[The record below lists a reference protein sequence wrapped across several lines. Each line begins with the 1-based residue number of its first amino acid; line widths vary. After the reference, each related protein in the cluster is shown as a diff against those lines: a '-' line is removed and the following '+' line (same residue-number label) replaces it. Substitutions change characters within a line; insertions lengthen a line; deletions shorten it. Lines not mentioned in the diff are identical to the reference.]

1 MAQAADEGVGLNM
14 EPTIQKSVL
23 KVMTL
28 VGTRPELI
36 KLSRVIPLLD
46 KYTQHTFVHT
56 GQNYSDQLSSIFFK
70 ELNIRKP
77 DFQLDVAADT
87 AMKSI
92 AQVLEKTDEVF
103 EQVRPDALL
112 VLGDTNS
119 ALAVL
124 AAKRKQIPVFHLE
137 AGNRSFDDRTPE
149 EVNRRVIDHISD
161 INMAY
166 SEHARQNL
174 VREGLLPDRIFCIGS
189 PMKEIFDFYRLEIDK
204 SEILSRLSVSA
215 KKFVVVSLHREE
227 NVDNSEKL
235 MSLIFSLE
243 EMARHFDTKVL
254 FSTHPRTKERL
265 KSISISS
272 NTRITFIDALGFF
285 DFVKLQRSAFC
296 VVSDSGTL
304 TEEASLLGFPAVT
317 LRNSHERPEGSDVG
331 TLLMSD
337 TNPPTLIRSVSI
349 AVDQHEAGVIPEQI
363 KDYLVSDF
371 SWRVLK
377 IVSSYVGYVN
387 KRVWFK

>member
-1 MAQAADEGVGLNM
+1 M
-14 EPTIQKSVL
+14 EPTIQKSAL

-204 SEILSRLSVSA
+204 SEILSGLSVSA
-215 KKFVVVSLHREE
+215 KKYIVVSLHREE

-337 TNPPTLIRSVSI
+337 SNPPTLIRSVSI
-349 AVDQHEAGVIPEQI
+349 TVDQHEAGVIPEQI

>member
-1 MAQAADEGVGLNM
+1 M
-14 EPTIQKSVL
+14 EQLSQHSTL
-23 KVMTL
+23 KVLTL

-70 ELNIRKP
+70 ELKIRKP
-77 DFQLDVAADT
+77 DFQLDVAGDT

-92 AQVLEKTDEVF
+92 AQVLEKTDEVL
-103 EQVRPDALL
+103 EKVKPDALL

-119 ALAVL
+119 SLAVL
-124 AAKRKQIPVFHLE
+124 AAKRKKIPVFHLE

-149 EVNRRVIDHISD
+149 EINRRIVDHVSD
-161 INMAY
+161 INMTY
-166 SEHARQNL
+166 SERARQNL
-174 VREGLLPDRIFCIGS
+174 VREGLSPDRIFCIGS
-189 PMKEIFDFYRLEIDK
+189 PMKEIFDFYGLEIDK
-204 SEILSRLSVSA
+204 AEVLSRLQVA
-215 KKFVVVSLHREE
+215 VRKYIVVSLHREE
-227 NVDNSEKL
+227 NVDDFEKL
-235 MSLIFSLE
+235 KSLIYSVE
-243 EMARHFDTKVL
+243 EMAKHFGLEVL
-254 FSTHPRTKERL
+254 FSTHPRTRERL
-265 KSISISS
+265 KSVSIGLNS
-272 NTRITFIDALGFF
+272 RITFLDALGFF

-304 TEEASLLGFPAVT
+304 TEESSLLSFPAVT
-317 LRNSHERPEGSDVG
+317 LRNSHERPEGADVG

-337 TNPPTLIRSVSI
+337 ANSQILIRSVTI
-349 AVDQHEAGVIPEQI
+349 AVDQYQAGVIPEQV

-377 IVSSYVGYVN
+377 TISSYVGYVN

>member
-1 MAQAADEGVGLNM
+1 M
-14 EPTIQKSVL
+14 EQLSQHSTL
-23 KVMTL
+23 KVLTL

-70 ELNIRKP
+70 ELKIRKP
-77 DFQLDVAADT
+77 DFQLDVAGDT

-92 AQVLEKTDEVF
+92 AQVLEKTDEVL
-103 EQVRPDALL
+103 EQVKPDALL

-124 AAKRKQIPVFHLE
+124 AAKRKKIPVFHLE

-149 EVNRRVIDHISD
+149 EINRRIVDHVSD
-161 INMAY
+161 INMTY
-166 SEHARQNL
+166 SERARQNL
-174 VREGLLPDRIFCIGS
+174 VREGLSLDRIFCIGS
-189 PMKEIFDFYRLEIDK
+189 PMKEIFDFYGLEIDK
-204 SEILSRLSVSA
+204 AEVLSRLQVA
-215 KKFVVVSLHREE
+215 VRKYIVVSLHREE
-227 NVDNSEKL
+227 NVDDLEKL
-235 MSLIFSLE
+235 KSLISSVE
-243 EMARHFDTKVL
+243 EMAKHFGLEVL
-254 FSTHPRTKERL
+254 FSTHPRTRERL
-265 KSISISS
+265 KSVSIGLNS
-272 NTRITFIDALGFF
+272 RITFLDALGFF

-304 TEEASLLGFPAVT
+304 TEESSLLSFPAVT
-317 LRNSHERPEGSDVG
+317 LRNSHERPEGADVG

-337 TNPPTLIRSVSI
+337 ANSQILIRSVTI
-349 AVDQHEAGVIPEQI
+349 AVDQYQAGVIPEQV

-377 IVSSYVGYVN
+377 TISSYVGYVN

>member
-1 MAQAADEGVGLNM
+1 M
-14 EPTIQKSVL
+14 EQLSQRSTL
-23 KVMTL
+23 KVLTL

-70 ELNIRKP
+70 ELKIRKP
-77 DFQLDVAADT
+77 DFQLDVAGDT

-92 AQVLEKTDEVF
+92 AQVLEKTDEVL
-103 EQVRPDALL
+103 EQVKPDALL

-124 AAKRKQIPVFHLE
+124 AAKRKKIPVFHLE

-149 EVNRRVIDHISD
+149 EINRRIVDHVSD
-161 INMAY
+161 INMTY
-166 SEHARQNL
+166 SERARQNL
-174 VREGLLPDRIFCIGS
+174 VREGLSLDRIFCIGS
-189 PMKEIFDFYRLEIDK
+189 PMKEIFDFYGLEIDK
-204 SEILSRLSVSA
+204 AEVLSRLQVA
-215 KKFVVVSLHREE
+215 VRKYIVVSLHREE
-227 NVDNSEKL
+227 NVDDLEKL
-235 MSLIFSLE
+235 KSLISSVE
-243 EMARHFDTKVL
+243 EMAKHFGLEVL
-254 FSTHPRTKERL
+254 FSTHPRTRERL
-265 KSISISS
+265 KSVSIGLNS
-272 NTRITFIDALGFF
+272 RITFLDALGFF

-304 TEEASLLGFPAVT
+304 TEESSLLSFPAVT
-317 LRNSHERPEGSDVG
+317 LRNSHERPEGADVG

-337 TNPPTLIRSVSI
+337 ANSQILIRSVTI
-349 AVDQHEAGVIPEQI
+349 AVDQYQAGVIPEQV

-377 IVSSYVGYVN
+377 TISSYVGYVN

>member
-1 MAQAADEGVGLNM
+1 MAQAADEGIGLNM
-14 EPTIQKSVL
+14 EPTIQKSAL

-215 KKFVVVSLHREE
+215 KKYIVVSLHREE

-337 TNPPTLIRSVSI
+337 ANPPTLIRSVSI

>member
-14 EPTIQKSVL
+14 EPTIQKSAL

-215 KKFVVVSLHREE
+215 KKYIVVSLHREE

-337 TNPPTLIRSVSI
+337 ANPPTLIRSVSI

>member
-1 MAQAADEGVGLNM
+1 M
-14 EPTIQKSVL
+14 EQLSQHSTL
-23 KVMTL
+23 KVLTL

-70 ELNIRKP
+70 ELKIRKP
-77 DFQLDVAADT
+77 DFQLDVAGDT

-92 AQVLEKTDEVF
+92 AQVLEKTDEVL
-103 EQVRPDALL
+103 EKVKPDALL

-124 AAKRKQIPVFHLE
+124 AAKRKKIPVFHLE

-149 EVNRRVIDHISD
+149 EINRRIVDHVSD
-161 INMAY
+161 INMTY
-166 SEHARQNL
+166 SERARQNL
-174 VREGLLPDRIFCIGS
+174 VREGLSPDRIFCIGS
-189 PMKEIFDFYRLEIDK
+189 PMKEIFDFYGLEIDK
-204 SEILSRLSVSA
+204 AEVLSRLQVA
-215 KKFVVVSLHREE
+215 VRKYIVVSLHREE
-227 NVDNSEKL
+227 NVDDLEKL
-235 MSLIFSLE
+235 KSLISSVE
-243 EMARHFDTKVL
+243 EMAKHFGLEVL
-254 FSTHPRTKERL
+254 FSTHPRTRERL
-265 KSISISS
+265 KSVSIGLNS
-272 NTRITFIDALGFF
+272 RITFLDALGFF

-304 TEEASLLGFPAVT
+304 TEESSLLSFPAVT
-317 LRNSHERPEGSDVG
+317 LRNSHERPEGADVG

-337 TNPPTLIRSVSI
+337 ANSQILIRSVTI
-349 AVDQHEAGVIPEQI
+349 AVDQYQAGVIPEQV

-377 IVSSYVGYVN
+377 TISSYVGYVN

>member
-1 MAQAADEGVGLNM
+1 M
-14 EPTIQKSVL
+14 EQLSQHSTL
-23 KVMTL
+23 KVLTL

-70 ELNIRKP
+70 ELKIRKP
-77 DFQLDVAADT
+77 DFQLDVAGDT

-92 AQVLEKTDEVF
+92 AQVLEKTDEVL
-103 EQVRPDALL
+103 EQVKPDALL

-124 AAKRKQIPVFHLE
+124 AAKRKKIPVFHLE

-149 EVNRRVIDHISD
+149 EINRRIVDHVSD
-161 INMAY
+161 INMTY
-166 SEHARQNL
+166 SERARQNL
-174 VREGLLPDRIFCIGS
+174 VREGLSPDRIFCIGS
-189 PMKEIFDFYRLEIDK
+189 PMKEIFDFYGLEIDK
-204 SEILSRLSVSA
+204 AEVLSRLQVA
-215 KKFVVVSLHREE
+215 VRKYIVVSLHREE
-227 NVDNSEKL
+227 NVDDLEKL
-235 MSLIFSLE
+235 KSLISSVE
-243 EMARHFDTKVL
+243 EMAKHFGLEVL
-254 FSTHPRTKERL
+254 FSTHPRTRERL
-265 KSISISS
+265 KSVSIGLNS
-272 NTRITFIDALGFF
+272 RITFLDALGFF

-304 TEEASLLGFPAVT
+304 TEESSLLSFPAVT
-317 LRNSHERPEGSDVG
+317 LRNSHERPEGADVG

-337 TNPPTLIRSVSI
+337 ANSQILIRSVTI
-349 AVDQHEAGVIPEQI
+349 AVDQYQAGVIPEQV

-377 IVSSYVGYVN
+377 TISSYVGYVN

>member
-1 MAQAADEGVGLNM
+1 M
-14 EPTIQKSVL
+14 EQLSQHSTL
-23 KVMTL
+23 KVLTL

-70 ELNIRKP
+70 ELKIRKP
-77 DFQLDVAADT
+77 DFQLDVAGDT

-92 AQVLEKTDEVF
+92 AQVLEKTDEVL
-103 EQVRPDALL
+103 EKVKPDALL

-119 ALAVL
+119 SLAVL
-124 AAKRKQIPVFHLE
+124 AAKRKKIPVFHLE

-149 EVNRRVIDHISD
+149 EINRRIVDHVSD
-161 INMAY
+161 INMTY
-166 SEHARQNL
+166 SERARQNL
-174 VREGLLPDRIFCIGS
+174 VREGLSPDRIFCIGS
-189 PMKEIFDFYRLEIDK
+189 PMKEIFDFYGLEIDK
-204 SEILSRLSVSA
+204 AEVLSRLQVA
-215 KKFVVVSLHREE
+215 VRKYIVVSLHREE
-227 NVDNSEKL
+227 NVDDLEKL
-235 MSLIFSLE
+235 KSLISSVE
-243 EMARHFDTKVL
+243 EMAKHFGLEVL
-254 FSTHPRTKERL
+254 FSTHPRTRERL
-265 KSISISS
+265 KSVSIGLNS
-272 NTRITFIDALGFF
+272 RITFLDALGFF

-304 TEEASLLGFPAVT
+304 TEESSLLSFPAVT
-317 LRNSHERPEGSDVG
+317 LRNSHERPEGADVG

-337 TNPPTLIRSVSI
+337 ANSQILIRSVTI
-349 AVDQHEAGVIPEQI
+349 AVDQYQAGVIPEQI

-377 IVSSYVGYVN
+377 TISSYVGYVN

>member
-1 MAQAADEGVGLNM
+1 M
-14 EPTIQKSVL
+14 EQLSQHSTL
-23 KVMTL
+23 KVLTL

-70 ELNIRKP
+70 ELKIRKP
-77 DFQLDVAADT
+77 DFQLDVAGDT

-92 AQVLEKTDEVF
+92 AQVLEKTDEVL
-103 EQVRPDALL
+103 EKVKPDALL

-119 ALAVL
+119 SLAVL
-124 AAKRKQIPVFHLE
+124 AAKRKKIPVFHLE

-149 EVNRRVIDHISD
+149 EINRRIVDHVSD
-161 INMAY
+161 INMTY
-166 SEHARQNL
+166 SERARQNL
-174 VREGLLPDRIFCIGS
+174 VREGLSPDRIFCIGS
-189 PMKEIFDFYRLEIDK
+189 PMKEIFDFYGLEIDK
-204 SEILSRLSVSA
+204 AEVLSRLQVA
-215 KKFVVVSLHREE
+215 VKKYIVVSLHREE
-227 NVDNSEKL
+227 NVDDLEKL
-235 MSLIFSLE
+235 KSLISSVE
-243 EMARHFDTKVL
+243 EMAKHFGLEVL
-254 FSTHPRTKERL
+254 FSTHPRTRERL
-265 KSISISS
+265 KSVLIGLNS
-272 NTRITFIDALGFF
+272 RITFLDALGFF

-304 TEEASLLGFPAVT
+304 TEESSLLSFPAVT
-317 LRNSHERPEGSDVG
+317 LRNSHERPEGADVG

-337 TNPPTLIRSVSI
+337 ANSQILIRSVTI
-349 AVDQHEAGVIPEQI
+349 AVDQYQAGVIPEQV

-377 IVSSYVGYVN
+377 TISSYVGYVN

>member
-1 MAQAADEGVGLNM
+1 M
-14 EPTIQKSVL
+14 EQLSQHSTL
-23 KVMTL
+23 KVLTL

-70 ELNIRKP
+70 ELKIRKP
-77 DFQLDVAADT
+77 DFQLDVAGDT

-92 AQVLEKTDEVF
+92 AQVLEKTDEVL
-103 EQVRPDALL
+103 EQVKPDALL

-124 AAKRKQIPVFHLE
+124 AAKRKKIPVFHLE

-149 EVNRRVIDHISD
+149 EINRRIVDHVSD
-161 INMAY
+161 INMTY
-166 SEHARQNL
+166 SERARQNL
-174 VREGLLPDRIFCIGS
+174 VREGLSPDRIFCIGS
-189 PMKEIFDFYRLEIDK
+189 PMKEIFDFYGLEIDK
-204 SEILSRLSVSA
+204 AEVLSRLQVA
-215 KKFVVVSLHREE
+215 VRKYIVVSLHREE
-227 NVDNSEKL
+227 NVDDLEKL
-235 MSLIFSLE
+235 KSLISSVE
-243 EMARHFDTKVL
+243 EMAKHFGLEVL
-254 FSTHPRTKERL
+254 FSTHPRTRERL
-265 KSISISS
+265 KSVSIGS
-272 NTRITFIDALGFF
+272 NSRITFLDALGFF

-304 TEEASLLGFPAVT
+304 TEESSLLSFPAVT
-317 LRNSHERPEGSDVG
+317 LRNSHERPEGADVG

-337 TNPPTLIRSVSI
+337 ANSQILIRSVTI
-349 AVDQHEAGVIPEQI
+349 AVDQYQAGVIPEQV

-377 IVSSYVGYVN
+377 TISSYVGYVN

>member
-14 EPTIQKSVL
+14 EPTIQKSAL

-70 ELNIRKP
+70 ELKIRKP

-92 AQVLEKTDEVF
+92 AQVLEKTDEVL

-166 SEHARQNL
+166 SEHACQNL

-215 KKFVVVSLHREE
+215 EKYIVVSLHREE

-243 EMARHFDTKVL
+243 AMAKHFDIKVL

-337 TNPPTLIRSVSI
+337 SNPPTLIRSVSI
-349 AVDQHEAGVIPEQI
+349 AVDQYEAGVIPEQI

>member
-14 EPTIQKSVL
+14 EPTIQKSAL

-337 TNPPTLIRSVSI
+337 ANPPTLIRSVSI

>member
-1 MAQAADEGVGLNM
+1 LAQAADEGIKLKM
-14 EPTIQKSVL
+14 EPPIQKSAL

-46 KYTQHTFVHT
+46 KYMQHTFVHT
-56 GQNYSDQLSSIFFK
+56 GQNYSDQLSSIFFE

-77 DFQLDVAADT
+77 DFQLDVASDT

-92 AQVLEKTDEVF
+92 AQVLEKTDEVLD
-103 EQVRPDALL
+103 QVRPDALL

-124 AAKRKQIPVFHLE
+124 VAKRKQIPVFHLE
-137 AGNRSFDDRTPE
+137 AGNRCFDDRTPE
-149 EVNRRVIDHISD
+149 EVNRRIIDHISD
-161 INMAY
+161 INIAY

-189 PMKEIFDFYRLEIDK
+189 PMKEIFDFYRLEIVK
-204 SEILSRLSVSA
+204 SQILSSLSVSA
-215 KKFVVVSLHREE
+215 KKYVVVSLHREE

-235 MSLIFSLE
+235 KTLIFSLE
-243 EMARHFDTKVL
+243 EMAKHFDIKIL

-265 KSISISS
+265 KPISISS
-272 NTRITFIDALGFF
+272 NTRITFLDPLGFF

-337 TNPPTLIRSVSI
+337 ANPETLVRSVSI
-349 AVDQHEAGVIPEQI
+349 AVDQHEAGVTPEQV
-363 KDYLVSDF
+363 KDYLVNDF

>member
-1 MAQAADEGVGLNM
+1 M
-14 EPTIQKSVL
+14 EQLSQHSTL
-23 KVMTL
+23 KVLTL
-28 VGTRPELI
+28 IGTRPELI

-70 ELNIRKP
+70 ELKIRKP
-77 DFQLDVAADT
+77 DFQLDVAGDT

-92 AQVLEKTDEVF
+92 AQVLEKTDEVL
-103 EQVRPDALL
+103 EQVKPDALL

-124 AAKRKQIPVFHLE
+124 AAKRKKIPVFHLE

-149 EVNRRVIDHISD
+149 EINRRIVDHVSD
-161 INMAY
+161 INMTY
-166 SEHARQNL
+166 SERARQNL
-174 VREGLLPDRIFCIGS
+174 VREGLSPDRIFCIGS
-189 PMKEIFDFYRLEIDK
+189 PMKEIFDFYGLEIDK
-204 SEILSRLSVSA
+204 AEVLSRLQVA
-215 KKFVVVSLHREE
+215 VRKYIVVSLHREE
-227 NVDNSEKL
+227 NVDDLEKL
-235 MSLIFSLE
+235 KYLISSVE
-243 EMARHFDTKVL
+243 EMAKHFGLEVL
-254 FSTHPRTKERL
+254 FSTHPRTRERL
-265 KSISISS
+265 KSVSIGS
-272 NTRITFIDALGFF
+272 NSQITFLDALGFF

-304 TEEASLLGFPAVT
+304 TEESSLLSFPAVT
-317 LRNSHERPEGSDVG
+317 LRNSHERPEGADVG

-337 TNPPTLIRSVSI
+337 ANSQILIRSVTI
-349 AVDQHEAGVIPEQI
+349 AVDQYQAGVIPEQV

-377 IVSSYVGYVN
+377 TISSYVGYVN

>member
-1 MAQAADEGVGLNM
+1 M
-14 EPTIQKSVL
+14 EQLSQHSTL
-23 KVMTL
+23 KVLTL

-70 ELNIRKP
+70 ELKIREP
-77 DFQLDVAADT
+77 DFQLDVAGDT

-92 AQVLEKTDEVF
+92 AQVLEKTDEVL
-103 EQVRPDALL
+103 EKVKPDALL

-119 ALAVL
+119 SLAVL
-124 AAKRKQIPVFHLE
+124 AAKRKKIPVFHLE

-149 EVNRRVIDHISD
+149 EINRRIVDHVSD
-161 INMAY
+161 INMTY
-166 SEHARQNL
+166 SERARQNL
-174 VREGLLPDRIFCIGS
+174 VREGLSPDRIFCIGS
-189 PMKEIFDFYRLEIDK
+189 PMKEIFDFYGLEIDK
-204 SEILSRLSVSA
+204 AEVLARLQVA
-215 KKFVVVSLHREE
+215 VRKYIVVSLHREE
-227 NVDNSEKL
+227 NVDDLEKL
-235 MSLIFSLE
+235 KSLISSVE
-243 EMARHFDTKVL
+243 EMAKHFGLEVL
-254 FSTHPRTKERL
+254 FSTHPRTRERL
-265 KSISISS
+265 KSVSIGLNS
-272 NTRITFIDALGFF
+272 RITFLDALGFF

-304 TEEASLLGFPAVT
+304 TEESSLLSFPAVT
-317 LRNSHERPEGSDVG
+317 LRNSHERPEGADVG

-337 TNPPTLIRSVSI
+337 ANSQILIRSVTI
-349 AVDQHEAGVIPEQI
+349 AVDQYQAGVIPEQV

-377 IVSSYVGYVN
+377 TISSYVGYVN

>member
-1 MAQAADEGVGLNM
+1 M
-14 EPTIQKSVL
+14 EQLSQHSTL
-23 KVMTL
+23 KVLTL

-70 ELNIRKP
+70 ELKIRKP
-77 DFQLDVAADT
+77 DFQLDVAGDT

-92 AQVLEKTDEVF
+92 AQVLEKTDEVL
-103 EQVRPDALL
+103 EQVKPDALL

-124 AAKRKQIPVFHLE
+124 AAKRKKIPVFHLE

-149 EVNRRVIDHISD
+149 EINRRIVDHVSD
-161 INMAY
+161 INMTY
-166 SEHARQNL
+166 SERARQNL
-174 VREGLLPDRIFCIGS
+174 VREGLSPDRIFCIGS
-189 PMKEIFDFYRLEIDK
+189 PMKEIFDFYGLEIDK
-204 SEILSRLSVSA
+204 AEVLSRLQVA
-215 KKFVVVSLHREE
+215 VRKYIVVSLHREE
-227 NVDNSEKL
+227 NVDDLEKL
-235 MSLIFSLE
+235 KSLISSVE
-243 EMARHFDTKVL
+243 EMAKHFGLEVL
-254 FSTHPRTKERL
+254 FSTHPRTRERL
-265 KSISISS
+265 KSVLIGLNS
-272 NTRITFIDALGFF
+272 RITFLDALGFF

-304 TEEASLLGFPAVT
+304 TEESSLLSFPAVT
-317 LRNSHERPEGSDVG
+317 LRNSHERPEGADVG

-337 TNPPTLIRSVSI
+337 ANSQILIRSVTI
-349 AVDQHEAGVIPEQI
+349 AVDQYQAGVIPEQV

-377 IVSSYVGYVN
+377 TISSYVGYVN

>member
-14 EPTIQKSVL
+14 EPTIQKSAL

-243 EMARHFDTKVL
+243 EMAKHFDKKVL

-265 KSISISS
+265 KSISISA

>member
-1 MAQAADEGVGLNM
+1 M
-14 EPTIQKSVL
+14 EQLSQRSTL
-23 KVMTL
+23 KVLTL

-70 ELNIRKP
+70 ELKIRKP
-77 DFQLDVAADT
+77 DFQLDVAGDT

-92 AQVLEKTDEVF
+92 AQVLEKTDEVL
-103 EQVRPDALL
+103 EKVKPDALL

-119 ALAVL
+119 SLAVL
-124 AAKRKQIPVFHLE
+124 AAKRKKIPVFHLE

-149 EVNRRVIDHISD
+149 EINRRIVDHVSD
-161 INMAY
+161 INMTY
-166 SEHARQNL
+166 SERARQNL
-174 VREGLLPDRIFCIGS
+174 VREGLSPDRIFCIGS
-189 PMKEIFDFYRLEIDK
+189 PMKEIFDFYGLEIDK
-204 SEILSRLSVSA
+204 AEVLSRLQVA
-215 KKFVVVSLHREE
+215 VRKYIVVSLHREE
-227 NVDNSEKL
+227 NVDDLEKL
-235 MSLIFSLE
+235 KSLISSVE
-243 EMARHFDTKVL
+243 EMAEHFGLEVL
-254 FSTHPRTKERL
+254 FSTHPRTRERL
-265 KSISISS
+265 KSVSIGLNS
-272 NTRITFIDALGFF
+272 RITFLDALGFF

-304 TEEASLLGFPAVT
+304 TEESSLLSFPAVT
-317 LRNSHERPEGSDVG
+317 LRNSHERPEGADVG

-337 TNPPTLIRSVSI
+337 ANSQILIRSVTI
-349 AVDQHEAGVIPEQI
+349 AVDQYQAGVIPEQV

-377 IVSSYVGYVN
+377 TISSYVGYVN

>member
-1 MAQAADEGVGLNM
+1 M
-14 EPTIQKSVL
+14 EQLSQHSTL
-23 KVMTL
+23 KVLTL

-70 ELNIRKP
+70 ELKIRKP
-77 DFQLDVAADT
+77 DFQLDVAGDT

-92 AQVLEKTDEVF
+92 AQVLEKTDEVL
-103 EQVRPDALL
+103 EKVKPDALL

-119 ALAVL
+119 SLAVL
-124 AAKRKQIPVFHLE
+124 AAKRKKIPVFHLE

-149 EVNRRVIDHISD
+149 EINRRIVDHVSD
-161 INMAY
+161 INMTY
-166 SEHARQNL
+166 SERARQNL
-174 VREGLLPDRIFCIGS
+174 VREGLSPDRIFCIGS
-189 PMKEIFDFYRLEIDK
+189 PMKEIFDFYGLEIDK
-204 SEILSRLSVSA
+204 AEVLSRLQVA
-215 KKFVVVSLHREE
+215 VRKYIVVSLHREE
-227 NVDNSEKL
+227 NVDDLEKL
-235 MSLIFSLE
+235 KSLISSVE
-243 EMARHFDTKVL
+243 EMAKHFGLEVL
-254 FSTHPRTKERL
+254 FSTHPRTRERL
-265 KSISISS
+265 KSVSIGLNS
-272 NTRITFIDALGFF
+272 RITFLDALGFF

-304 TEEASLLGFPAVT
+304 TEESSLLSFPAVT
-317 LRNSHERPEGSDVG
+317 LRNSHERPEGADVG

-337 TNPPTLIRSVSI
+337 ANSQILIRSVTI
-349 AVDQHEAGVIPEQI
+349 AVDQYQAGVIPEQV
-363 KDYLVSDF
+363 KDYLVNDF

-377 IVSSYVGYVN
+377 TISSYVGYVN

>member
-1 MAQAADEGVGLNM
+1 M
-14 EPTIQKSVL
+14 EPTIQKSAL

-215 KKFVVVSLHREE
+215 EKYIVVSLHREE

-243 EMARHFDTKVL
+243 AMAKHFEIKVL

-337 TNPPTLIRSVSI
+337 ANPPTLIRSVSI

>member
-1 MAQAADEGVGLNM
+1 M
-14 EPTIQKSVL
+14 EQLSQHSTL
-23 KVMTL
+23 KVLTL

-70 ELNIRKP
+70 ELKIRKP
-77 DFQLDVAADT
+77 DFQLDVAGDT

-92 AQVLEKTDEVF
+92 AQVLEKTDEVL
-103 EQVRPDALL
+103 EKVKPDALL

-119 ALAVL
+119 SLAVL
-124 AAKRKQIPVFHLE
+124 AAKRKKIPVFHLE

-149 EVNRRVIDHISD
+149 EINRRIVDHVSD
-161 INMAY
+161 INMTY
-166 SEHARQNL
+166 SERARQNL
-174 VREGLLPDRIFCIGS
+174 VREGLSPDRIFCIGS
-189 PMKEIFDFYRLEIDK
+189 PMKEIFDFYGLEIDK
-204 SEILSRLSVSA
+204 AEVFSRLQVA
-215 KKFVVVSLHREE
+215 VRKYIVVSLHREE
-227 NVDNSEKL
+227 NVDDLEKL
-235 MSLIFSLE
+235 KSLISSVE
-243 EMARHFDTKVL
+243 EMAKHFGLEVL
-254 FSTHPRTKERL
+254 FSTHPRTRERL
-265 KSISISS
+265 KSVSIGL
-272 NTRITFIDALGFF
+272 NTRITFLDALGFF

-304 TEEASLLGFPAVT
+304 TEESSLLSFPAVT
-317 LRNSHERPEGSDVG
+317 LRNSHERPEGADVG

-337 TNPPTLIRSVSI
+337 ANSQILIRSVTI
-349 AVDQHEAGVIPEQI
+349 AVDQYQAGVIPEQV

-377 IVSSYVGYVN
+377 TISSYVGYVN